1 MIYCELFGGGNCA
14 TRGTPCCC
22 VYNLECGDACLCPLL
37 PVPFG
42 CCTTLA
48 YDTHGRFWTNIK
60 RDTVLMRL
68 DPDDPGTLS
77 CFSGNCLCCT
87 CKRL

>member
-1 MIYCELFGGGNCA
+1 MLHVQEAVSEANRGGRFEA
-14 TRGTPCCC
+14 SF
-22 VYNLECGDACLCPLL
+22 LL
-37 PVPFG
+37 ARLAPPPG

-48 YDTHGRFWTNIK
+48 YDTPGRFWTNIK